1 MPVMSPKLG
10 EVLVKATH
18 SKDIDDALN
27 KIFSE
32 YLELKLKTL
41 REAIEEFQKKWGMS
55 FEEFKRHFKE
65 GTLRED
71 TYSFNTEKDY
81 WQWEE
86 AETLKK
92 HYEEIK
98 GQWI

>member
-1 MPVMSPKLG
+1 
-10 EVLVKATH
+10 
-18 SKDIDDALN
+18 
-27 KIFSE
+27 
-32 YLELKLKTL
+32 LK
-41 REAIEEFQKKWGMS
+41 EN
-55 FEEFKRHFKE
+55 
-65 GTLRED
+65 

>member
-1 MPVMSPKLG
+1 MPVMTPKLG
-10 EVLVKATH
+10 EVLIKATH

-41 REAIEEFQKKWGMS
+41 LETIDGFQKKWDMS
-55 FEEFKRHFKE
+55 FEGFKRHFKE
-65 GTLRED
+65 GTLKED
-71 TYSFNTEKDY
+71 TYSFDTEKDF

-98 GQWI
+98 GQWM